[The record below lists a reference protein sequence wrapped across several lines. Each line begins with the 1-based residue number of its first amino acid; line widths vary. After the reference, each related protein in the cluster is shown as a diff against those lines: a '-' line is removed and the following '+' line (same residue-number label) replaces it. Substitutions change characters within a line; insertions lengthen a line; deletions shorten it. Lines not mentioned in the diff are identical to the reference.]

1 MDMLKCDLCG
11 KEFKNKAGLGGH
23 KAYTH
28 GVAKQSKRILP
39 GRVAS
44 LESYLAKMDKSL
56 SELFLNIE
64 GRLKK
69 LEGSAGLHSG
79 TCKIAPKSTCKY
91 TPMLPAGKCALPAPV
106 ANLAQD
112 KPEIPAWAKDFR
124 PGAKGFDDEYLCKEC
139 GCWHTRWQKEE
150 GGFCWAKKELKR
162 DAGELTRRNVRA
174 EGLEE

>member
-11 KEFKNKAGLGGH
+11 KEFRNKAGLGGH

-64 GRLKK
+64 SRLKK
-69 LEGSAGLHSG
+69 LEGSAGLHSNRVTSCSPVLKCTPNACG
-79 TCKIAPKSTCKY
+79 KPVSKCSLEKS
-91 TPMLPAGKCALPAPV
+91 
-106 ANLAQD
+106 
-112 KPEIPAWAKDFR
+112 
-124 PGAKGFDDEYLCKEC
+124 
-139 GCWHTRWQKEE
+139 
-150 GGFCWAKKELKR
+150 
-162 DAGELTRRNVRA
+162 
-174 EGLEE
+174 